1 MAKNSCWPVCGIPQ
15 RPQFAS
21 GHRVRYRE
29 RVAPHHVDVLVQ
41 QWRQPGHVG
50 VIDGVA
56 LGTQLRQG
64 RLHVGG
70 VPQHDHVEH
79 EPECAQLILLPLAI
93 ALPQFATS
101 GMEDRSGDRMTAL
114 APVELGYAGVQV
126 DPRYRW
132 RNDTL
137 IQRFGI
143 TPDEERQLATIVS
156 RVEAARRHA
165 EREVQRRQEAGAVTR
180 AEYLSASDDKRVSAR
195 LMRAKGMTQTAI
207 AKELGVMDRTVRN
220 WLKD

>member
-1 MAKNSCWPVCGIPQ
+1 MFIG
-15 RPQFAS
+15 AS
-21 GHRVRYRE
+21 FLAQAVPNVPRFYDELRVLGRE
-29 RVAPHHVDVLVQ
+29 FAPHWTFREVNASASAV
-41 QWRQPGHVG
+41 
-50 VIDGVA
+50 VA
-56 LGTQLRQG
+56 RMRRMANGET
-64 RLHVGG
+64 
-70 VPQHDHVEH
+70 VE
-79 EPECAQLILLPLAI
+79 
-93 ALPQFATS
+93 
-101 GMEDRSGDRMTAL
+101 
-114 APVELGYAGVQV
+114 YAGMQV

-156 RVEAARRHA
+156 RGEAARRHA

-180 AEYLSASDDKRVSAR
+180 AEYLSASEDKRVSAR

-207 AKELGVMDRTVRN
+207 AKELGVTDRTVRN